1 MIPSPPPPARFG
13 FGSRRVQ
20 CHGVVAEE
28 IVARVNNDII
38 TLTDYEKAEA
48 ALHHDVAEDCQ
59 ACPADRVDAM
69 YKDKQKDLLRD
80 LIDQQLLVQ
89 RGKDEGISVETDV
102 IKRLDD
108 VRRQNNLASLDDLE
122 KAVESEGLSWEDYK
136 TQFRNGLLTQEVIHR
151 EMGSRIVIGHDEVK
165 QYYDAHQK
173 DFVRPEQVDLAEIF
187 LDTQGKT
194 PQEIEAIDQKA
205 DDYRNR
211 ILKGEEF
218 SEIAKRYSEG
228 STKDKGGNLGT
239 FERGQLSKQL
249 EDVVFKMDKGQI
261 TEVIQTKTGYEIL
274 KVLEHFQ
281 AGLQP
286 VEKVETEIMNKI
298 YMQKMQPPNARI
310 PRAASR
316 RELRHRQA
324 WLHGFRRRPRRQRD
338 SGSRA
343 HGRYLAE
350 IQKEDEAQARLMK
363 TLYVSGLQDGHPVTS
378 LFLVRE
384 KEIRTSARTGSSW
397 LQLELADRTGTI
409 SAKMWDNF
417 AAIANTFDRDDVVQ
431 IRGRVKLYNGQK
443 ELTLEAVIPSAERD
457 YDLADFLPHTKYDV
471 EELYSRLRAA
481 IAEMKNPFLQKLL
494 SELRRRSRH
503 RHQTQ
508 TRPRRDDHAPR
519 FHRRPARTHREPR
532 RACPRALGALSR
544 TRFRLASHR
553 CRAPRHRK
561 N

>member
-1 MIPSPPPPARFG
+1 MKSRTMLLSKLISLALLSLALPAAILAQQKPQTVIPSPPPPAPA
-13 FGSRRVQ
+13 SAPAPAASTH
-20 CHGVVAEE
+20 HGVVAEE

-38 TLTDYEKAEA
+38 SLTDYEKAEA
-48 ALHHDVAEDCQ
+48 ALHHDVTEDCQ

-122 KAVESEGLSWEDYK
+122 KAVESEGLSWEEYK
-136 TQFRNGLLTQEVIHR
+136 TQFRNALLTQEVIHR

-173 DFVRPEQVDLAEIF
+173 DFVRPETVELAEIF

-205 DDYRNR
+205 TDYRNR

-298 YMQKMQPPNARI
+298 YMQKMQPQM
-310 PRAASR
+310 
-316 RELRHRQA
+316 RE
-324 WLHGFRRRPRRQRD
+324 
-338 SGSRA
+338 
-343 HGRYLAE
+343 YLAQLRE
-350 IQKEDEAQARLMK
+350 ESYVTVKPGFTDSAAVPGASVIQEVAPTADTSQKSKKKMK
-363 TLYVSGLQDGHPVTS
+363 P
-378 LFLVRE
+378 
-384 KEIRTSARTGSSW
+384 
-397 LQLELADRTGTI
+397 
-409 SAKMWDNF
+409 
-417 AAIANTFDRDDVVQ
+417 
-431 IRGRVKLYNGQK
+431 KLG
-443 ELTLEAVIPSAERD
+443 
-457 YDLADFLPHTKYDV
+457 
-471 EELYSRLRAA
+471 
-481 IAEMKNPFLQKLL
+481 
-494 SELRRRSRH
+494 
-503 RHQTQ
+503 
-508 TRPRRDDHAPR
+508 
-519 FHRRPARTHREPR
+519 
-532 RACPRALGALSR
+532 
-544 TRFRLASHR
+544 
-553 CRAPRHRK
+553 
-561 N
+561 